1 MSVLYNTVLSML
13 FKAYGFEINK
23 YDVYEVKKYPGVLS
37 IKKGKY

>member
-23 YDVYEVKKYPGVLS
+23 KKVF
-37 IKKGKY
+37 IKGGGCLQSVSKKLKV